1 MWDDATAVS
10 AIDPAARRGSPWF
23 NRTRPNG
30 HAASVG
36 HSEGG
41 QQGMGHLSISRD
53 ASKALLVLCEHPT
66 APLNSNFLGADTSG
80 TEPGVWCQDQVGSG
94 TMTIAPHGHS
104 DTQIPHPLQ

>member
-1 MWDDATAVS
+1 MGRRNSWERNLIRLLVGGLPGSTELDRMAML
-10 AIDPAARRGSPWF
+10 PALCIPKAANRG
-23 NRTRPNG
+23 T
-30 HAASVG
+30 
-36 HSEGG
+36 
-41 QQGMGHLSISRD
+41 GHLSISRD